1 MSRPERI
8 GAFLCTCGKTLA
20 GSLKFEDL
28 KNRALSLPGV
38 SFCHVHNALCQESGR
53 EFVGKEIHSS
63 RPDAVVVGGC
73 SPRGHGAIFKRLFM
87 EWGLDEEA
95 LEVVDIREGCAWV
108 HADTQDGASAKA
120 QGLLRMGWA
129 KLAAREPTQDTTVTL
144 LDSALVL
151 GGGPAGMSAA
161 MGLARQGLRVYLV
174 EKDAT
179 IGGRLRSLSSLYPS
193 GDEAAGILNRLKGE
207 VETLPLI
214 TILPQ
219 SEIAGVKGYVGNFQV
234 QLRGGEESKIIRAG
248 AIVLAMGAQSLAPR
262 ELFRYG
268 DLKGVVNQDELESG
282 MRQGED
288 LGGTTVFI
296 QCAGSRI
303 PGRPYCSSI
312 CCPVALKNAR
322 AIRLRWPQSRVFLL
336 HRDVM
341 APGIDL
347 ERLYHQAM
355 EANVRFLRYSPEH
368 APSLEGTDRVQ
379 KVKVLDILSGR
390 ETALEADR
398 VVLSTPLVANPGN
411 AKLAEMLSILTDDYG
426 FFSDRSV
433 LEPNRMVTPGVYA
446 CGTSRWP
453 CSVHE
458 AILQGQSVAVSVATL
473 LRRKTARA
481 SDFGPMEGVKGWPAV
496 VKESACSGCGN
507 CSQACPSKA
516 IGLQLSDGRKI
527 ARVNKVRCTGC
538 GTCAAVCS
546 GGAIQTQTLSD
557 SMATKMIHEAFR

>member
-1 MSRPERI
+1 LNRPERI

-28 KNRALSLPGV
+28 KDQILSLPGV
-38 SFCHVHNALCQESGR
+38 SFCHIHDALCLENGRAFLQE
-53 EFVGKEIHSS
+53 EMHSS
-63 RPDAVVVGGC
+63 RPDAVMIGGC
-73 SPRGHGAIFKRLFM
+73 SPRGHGAVFKRLFR
-87 EWGLDEEA
+87 EWGLDEEV

-108 HADTQDGASAKA
+108 HADTQEGTPAKA
-120 QGLLRMGWA
+120 HSLLRIGWA
-129 KLAAREPTQDTTVTL
+129 KLAAKEPRQDTTINIL
-144 LDSALVL
+144 KSALVL
-151 GGGPAGMSAA
+151 GGGPAGISVAVS
-161 MGLARQGLRVYLV
+161 LARQGHRVYLV
-174 EKDAT
+174 EKEAT
-179 IGGRLRSLSSLYPS
+179 VGGRLRNLSSLYPL
-193 GDEAAGILNRLKGE
+193 GDEAAGVLNRLKGE
-207 VETLPLI
+207 VEASPLI
-214 TILPQ
+214 TLFLE

-234 QLRGGEESKIIRAG
+234 QLRGGEESKTIRAG
-248 AIVLAMGAQSLAPR
+248 AIILAVGAQSLVPR
-262 ELFRYG
+262 ELFKYG
-268 DLKGVVNQDELESG
+268 ELKGVMTQDELESG

-296 QCAGSRI
+296 QCAGSRTA
-303 PGRPYCSSI
+303 GRPYCSSI

-322 AIRLRWPQSRVFLL
+322 VIRLRWPNSRVFLL
-336 HRDVM
+336 HRDVI

-368 APSLEGTDRVQ
+368 APSLEGTDRVER
-379 KVKVLDILSGR
+379 VKVIDTLSGR
-390 ETALEADR
+390 ETLLEADR

-411 AKLAEMLSILTDDYG
+411 ANLAEMLSVPTDDYG
-426 FFSDRSV
+426 FFRDRSV
-433 LEPNRMVTPGVYA
+433 LEPNRLAVPGVYA

-458 AILQGQSVAVSVATL
+458 AILQGQSVAASVATL
-473 LRRKTARA
+473 LRQKTALA
-481 SDFGPMEGVKGWPAV
+481 SDFGAMDGVRGWPAF

-516 IGLQLSDGRKI
+516 IGLQPFDGRKV

-557 SMATKMIHEAFR
+557 AMATKMIHEAFP

>member
-1 MSRPERI
+1 LSRPERI

-20 GSLKFEDL
+20 RSLKFEDL

-38 SFCHVHNALCQESGR
+38 SFCHVHDALCLENGRAFLQE
-53 EFVGKEIHSS
+53 EIHSS
-63 RPDAVVVGGC
+63 RPDAVVIAGC
-73 SPRGHGAIFKRLFM
+73 SPRGHGAIFERLFM

-108 HADTQDGASAKA
+108 HADIHDGASAKA
-120 QGLLRMGWA
+120 QSLLRMGWA
-129 KLAAREPTQDTTVTL
+129 KLAAREPSQDTTINIL
-144 LDSALVL
+144 KSALVL
-151 GGGPAGMSAA
+151 GGGPAGMTTAV
-161 MGLARQGLRVYLV
+161 GLARQGLQVYLV

-179 IGGRLRSLSSLYPS
+179 IGGRLRNLSSLYPS
-193 GDEAAGILNRLKGE
+193 GDEARDVLDRLKRE
-207 VETLPLI
+207 VETSPLI
-214 TILPQ
+214 TLFPE
-219 SEIAGVKGYVGNFQV
+219 SEIAGVKGYVGNFQI
-234 QLRGGEESKIIRAG
+234 QLRGGEEPKTIRAG
-248 AIVLAMGAQSLAPR
+248 AIVLAIGAYSLVPIG
-262 ELFRYG
+262 LFRYG
-268 DLKGVVNQDELESG
+268 ELKGIVTQDELESG

-312 CCPVALKNAR
+312 CCPAALKNAR
-322 AIRLRWPQSRVFLL
+322 VIRLRWPQSRVFLL

-368 APSLEGTDRVQ
+368 VPSLEGTDRVQ
-379 KVKVLDILSGR
+379 RVKVLDTLSGR
-390 ETALEADR
+390 ETVLGADR

-411 AKLAEMLSILTDDYG
+411 AKLAEMLSIPTDDYG

-433 LEPNRMVTPGVYA
+433 LEPSRMVVPGVYA

-458 AILQGQSVAVSVATL
+458 AILQGQSVAASVATL
-473 LRRKTARA
+473 RRRKTARA
-481 SDFGPMEGVKGWPAV
+481 SDFGAMDGMKGWPAF

-516 IGLQLSDGRKI
+516 IGLQRSDGRKI

-557 SMATKMIHEAFR
+557 SMATKMIHEAFG

>member
-1 MSRPERI
+1 
-8 GAFLCTCGKTLA
+8 
-20 GSLKFEDL
+20 
-28 KNRALSLPGV
+28 
-38 SFCHVHNALCQESGR
+38 
-53 EFVGKEIHSS
+53 
-63 RPDAVVVGGC
+63 
-73 SPRGHGAIFKRLFM
+73 
-87 EWGLDEEA
+87 
-95 LEVVDIREGCAWV
+95 
-108 HADTQDGASAKA
+108 
-120 QGLLRMGWA
+120 
-129 KLAAREPTQDTTVTL
+129 
-144 LDSALVL
+144 
-151 GGGPAGMSAA
+151 MSAA
-161 MGLARQGLRVYLV
+161 VGLGRQGLRVYLV

-214 TILPQ
+214 TILRQ

-268 DLKGVVNQDELESG
+268 DLKGVVSQDELESG

-390 ETALEADR
+390 ETVLEADR

-557 SMATKMIHEAFR
+557 SMATKMIHEAFG